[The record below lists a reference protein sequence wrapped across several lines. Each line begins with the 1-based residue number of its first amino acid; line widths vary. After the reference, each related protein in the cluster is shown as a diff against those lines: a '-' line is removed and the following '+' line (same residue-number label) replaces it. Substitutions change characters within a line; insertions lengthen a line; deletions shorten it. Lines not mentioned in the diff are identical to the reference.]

1 MFSVFFGR
9 LISWWK
15 LILGFIIA
23 AIPVIAYVIG
33 RREGKAIVQNDVLKD
48 TARTEKER
56 ADFYKEMGEA
66 SNEAQ
71 SNRPAN
77 RDQLIDRLRQH
88 GL

>member
-1 MFSVFFGR
+1 MISVFFGR
-9 LISWWK
+9 LINWWK

-23 AIPVIAYVIG
+23 AIPVIAYVVG
-33 RREGKAIVQNDVLKD
+33 RREGRSIEKTEVLKD
-48 TARTEKER
+48 TVRTEKER
-56 ADFYKEMGEA
+56 AEFYKEMGEA